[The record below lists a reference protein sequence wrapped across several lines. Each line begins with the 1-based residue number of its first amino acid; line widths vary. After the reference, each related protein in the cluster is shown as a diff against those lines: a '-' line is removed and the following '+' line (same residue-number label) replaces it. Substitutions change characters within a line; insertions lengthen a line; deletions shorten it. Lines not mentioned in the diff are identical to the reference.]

1 MADDEL
7 VLPTVPEPKPDDPE
21 DVSWA
26 LSTAEA
32 MWARGD
38 NAEGIK
44 WIRKAAEA
52 ASEAEDDMRA
62 LELAKAAADLAGMI
76 SRRGG
81 TMVDASP
88 FVPPPEPA
96 STPTSNSPSTARSAG
111 SAPAAPRSK
120 PPPAMPTAATKK
132 PPVPTANRT
141 SPIPSAKRGGA
152 PRPLA
157 TSGSVPPPAATAPPA
172 ASAAVTKP
180 VPRVVPSR
188 PPAAPKGA
196 ATPIA
201 EKKPR
206 RRSREN
212 LDAEARAALGVS
224 DTAPQRRLD
233 LDSAAAALEARAPA
247 FTADRPAE
255 PPPAPPRHQADSD
268 ATMIAHVDEIN
279 AHRDRSAAEW
289 DTSPTQDLREDE
301 LAELDKRHPIVEER
315 ETRLGAAPVEEPAPM
330 IEAAPAVLPRKL
342 PSRAPPAMVH
352 DPKIQTSQA
361 IRVVVWRDANGVHVA
376 PAGTAV
382 SAITI
387 DAVLVVLDP
396 SADLTAWLSQ
406 QR

>member
-38 NAEGIK
+38 NAEGVK

-52 ASEAEDDMRA
+52 ASEAENDMRA

-81 TMVDASP
+81 TIVDATP
-88 FVPPPEPA
+88 FVPETPA
-96 STPTSNSPSTARSAG
+96 SNTPTSNSPSTARSAG
-111 SAPAAPRSK
+111 SVPPGGPRSK
-120 PPPAMPTAATKK
+120 PAPAMPSAAAAAKPAK
-132 PPVPTANRT
+132 PPVPGAART

-157 TSGSVPPPAATAPPA
+157 TGGSVPPPAVTTAPRA
-172 ASAAVTKP
+172 A
-180 VPRVVPSR
+180 PSR
-188 PPAAPKGA
+188 PPAAVPKA
-196 ATPIA
+196 PTS
-201 EKKPR
+201 EKKTR

-224 DTAPQRRLD
+224 DTAPQKRLD
-233 LDSAAAALEARAPA
+233 LDAAAAALEARSPIMPSA
-247 FTADRPAE
+247 
-255 PPPAPPRHQADSD
+255 PPAPPRHAADSD

-289 DTSPTQDLREDE
+289 DASPTQDLREDE
-301 LAELDKRHPIVEER
+301 LAELDKRHPVIEER
-315 ETRLGAAPVEEPAPM
+315 ETQFGAPPVETSSPPAEPTQA
-330 IEAAPAVLPRKL
+330 PRKM
-342 PSRAPPAMVH
+342 PSRAPPAMLH

-361 IRVVVWRDANGVHVA
+361 VRVVIWRDANGVHVA

-396 SADLTAWLSQ
+396 AADLTA
-406 QR
+406 